1 MSKKR
6 NKKKPNPVYLRGLE
20 EGEMKGIAK
29 TTKKIKTS
37 IESFEK
43 MEGVGKKTMD
53 KLYEAFGIRLDI
65 TDEEKKELNIKWG
78 RFK

>member
-6 NKKKPNPVYLRGLE
+6 NKKKPNPVYLRGFE
-20 EGEMKGIAK
+20 EGEKTGIAK
-29 TTKKIKTS
+29 STKKIKIS

-43 MEGVGKKTMD
+43 MEGVGQKTMD

-65 TDEEKKELNIKWG
+65 TDEEAKELDRKWG

>member
-1 MSKKR
+1 MAR
-6 NKKKPNPVYLRGLE
+6 KPNPVYLRGLE

-29 TTKKIKTS
+29 STKKIKIS

-43 MEGVGKKTMD
+43 MEGVGQKTMD
-53 KLYEAFGIRLDI
+53 KLYKAFGIRLDI
-65 TDEEKKELNIKWG
+65 TDEEEKELRRKWG

>member
-29 TTKKIKTS
+29 TTYRITDS
-37 IESFEK
+37 IDRFSK

-53 KLYEAFGIRLDI
+53 KLYEAFNIRLDI
-65 TDEEKKELNIKWG
+65 TDEEEKELQRKWG